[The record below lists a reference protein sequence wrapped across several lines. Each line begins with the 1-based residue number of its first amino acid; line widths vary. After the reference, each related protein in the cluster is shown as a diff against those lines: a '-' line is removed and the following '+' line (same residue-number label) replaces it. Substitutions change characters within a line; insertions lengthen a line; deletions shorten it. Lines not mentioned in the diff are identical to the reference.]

1 MNRRRR
7 SLISAPLGIV
17 EVGSRLAAQGSVMR
31 ESIRLRYDAVGGLQE
46 KVGETVVVDLQSKE
60 HREGKVEMVSE
71 FL

>member
-7 SLISAPLGIV
+7 SRISAPLGTV

-46 KVGETVVVDLQSKE
+46 KVGETVVVDL
-60 HREGKVEMVSE
+60 
-71 FL
+71 

>member
-17 EVGSRLAAQGSVMR
+17 EVGSRLTAQGLVMR